1 MLFRSDLA
9 TVCAQNAALADA
21 AATAYGNMLKS
32 GDSVPLVLHR
42 AEQDQDRGIKGV
54 FVQCA
59 GRIGIWGGME
69 LAALPL

>member
-1 MLFRSDLA
+1 
-9 TVCAQNAALADA
+9 
-21 AATAYGNMLKS
+21 MLKS